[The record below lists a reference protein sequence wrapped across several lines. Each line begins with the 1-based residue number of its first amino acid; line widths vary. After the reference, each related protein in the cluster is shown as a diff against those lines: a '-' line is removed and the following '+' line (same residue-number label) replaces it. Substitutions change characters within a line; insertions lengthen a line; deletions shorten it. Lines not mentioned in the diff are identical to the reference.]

1 MKEKIMAIL
10 EEVCGAE
17 PGELELDVEL
27 FEEGILDSFG
37 VISLFVEIEKQ
48 LGVKLEPTE
57 LEREQLAT
65 PAHIIAEVEK
75 RA

>member
-1 MKEKIMAIL
+1 MEEKIMAIL

-17 PGELELDVEL
+17 PGELEPDVEL

-37 VISLFVEIEKQ
+37 MISLFVEIEKQ

-57 LEREQLAT
+57 FTREEIAT
-65 PAHIIAEVEK
+65 PAMILAQVTAK
-75 RA
+75 A

>member
-1 MKEKIMAIL
+1 MSEKIMAIL

-17 PGELELDVEL
+17 PGELEPDTEL

-37 VISLFVEIEKQ
+37 VISLFVEVERQ

-57 LEREQLAT
+57 LERAQLAT
-65 PAHIIAEVEK
+65 PALIIAEVEK

>member
-1 MKEKIMAIL
+1 MKEKLMAIL
-10 EEVCGAE
+10 EDVCGAE
-17 PGELELDVEL
+17 PGELEPDTEL

-37 VISLFVEIEKQ
+37 VISLFVEVERQ

-57 LEREQLAT
+57 LERSALAT
-65 PAHIIAEVEK
+65 PALILAEIEK

>member
-10 EEVCGAE
+10 EDICGAE

-65 PAHIIAEVEK
+65 PALIIAEVEK

>member
-1 MKEKIMAIL
+1 MAIL

-65 PAHIIAEVEK
+65 PSLIIAEVEK